1 MERLLFSNHCLTV
14 TRLLFIALVFSANIK
29 LHGEETKAPSFS
41 GDKIQ
46 QVRNILSDKCFSCH
60 GPDEKKRKGKLRL
73 DSKTDA
79 YAIRDDGF
87 PILPGKPQ
95 ESLIYARMT
104 SSEKDEVMP
113 PPNSGKSLNP
123 QEKELMRDW
132 ISAGAPWADH
142 WSFIAPVKPQIPTVK
157 NPNQI
162 RNPIDSFIQKRLEVD
177 GLEPNEVANR
187 ATRVRR
193 LYLDLTGIPSCRTT
207 RLTLTRNW

>member
-14 TRLLFIALVFSANIK
+14 TRLLFIALVFSANSK
-29 LHGEETKAPSFS
+29 LQGEETKALSFS

-113 PPNSGKSLNP
+113 PPNAGKSLNP

-132 ISAGAPWADH
+132 ISATCAAPSQRFCSSSSATCRCASAPATSPSPSPAPRWMCSGAAAGW
-142 WSFIAPVKPQIPTVK
+142 K
-157 NPNQI
+157 
-162 RNPIDSFIQKRLEVD
+162 
-177 GLEPNEVANR
+177 
-187 ATRVRR
+187 
-193 LYLDLTGIPSCRTT
+193 
-207 RLTLTRNW
+207 